1 MIDQPSEKEE
11 EYFKLQE
18 LKKIKKMREEAA
30 GELAVKEKER
40 LKELHWLRC
49 PKCGLELDEVE
60 YRGVTVDACYSCGGM
75 FLDQGEIDKI
85 VAFEKQGDK
94 VNFSRFVGGLFGGG
108 SE

>member
-60 YRGVTVDACYSCGGM
+60 YRGVIVDACYSCGGM

-85 VAFEKQGDK
+85 VAFEKKGDK